1 MNINRAIMIEVKE
14 MMEHFNKDLASNIQ
28 DLF

>member
-1 MNINRAIMIEVKE
+1 MNINRWIMMEEKE